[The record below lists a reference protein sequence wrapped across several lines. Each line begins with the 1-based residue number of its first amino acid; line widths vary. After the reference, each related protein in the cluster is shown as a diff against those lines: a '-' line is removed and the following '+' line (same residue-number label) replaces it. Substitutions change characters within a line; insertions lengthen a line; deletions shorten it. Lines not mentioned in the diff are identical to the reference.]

1 VEKENLLKHGAMRPQ
16 SDRSISKV
24 TPKMFFFFFFSFFKV
39 HVSESVR
46 HHVIINHGVEF
57 YILLSRLQS

>member
-24 TPKMFFFFFFSFFKV
+24 TPKMYYFFYFFKFMFQKV
-39 HVSESVR
+39 FD
-46 HHVIINHGVEF
+46 IT
-57 YILLSRLQS
+57 